1 MILEN
6 TSCETQ
12 LVNTIETV
20 ARSLD
25 KKEQVDIGLFQGVWH
40 RATSASDQQDGA
52 LWNKRQHT

>member
-25 KKEQVDIGLFQGVWH
+25 KKEQVDIGLFQGV
-40 RATSASDQQDGA
+40 
-52 LWNKRQHT
+52 